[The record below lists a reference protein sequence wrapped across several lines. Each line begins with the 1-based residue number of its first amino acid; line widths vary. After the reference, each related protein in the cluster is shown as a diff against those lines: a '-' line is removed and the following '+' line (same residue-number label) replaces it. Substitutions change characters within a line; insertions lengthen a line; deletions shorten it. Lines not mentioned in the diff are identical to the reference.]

1 MNLTVTIAGGGLSGL
16 MLARILHVYGIPA
29 IIYEAEPSPEARR
42 QGGQLDIHES
52 SGQYALQEA
61 GLSDEF
67 RAIIHRGGGAT
78 RILSPQG
85 VVLFDRPDNGMRP
98 EVLRGDL
105 RQILIDSLPAGTL
118 QWGKKLTEIRPYGD
132 GRHALTF
139 ADGSTA
145 ISQLLVGADGA
156 WSKVRRLV
164 SDARPAYTGITL
176 IETFL
181 HEVDTRHPEAA
192 SAVGPGSMYCMAP
205 GTCLIA
211 HREAGSIIHTYAQL
225 KRPQRW
231 VEDIDFT
238 DVEIARRRILQ
249 EFPGWEADLTAL
261 ITAGDTPLIPRPI
274 YSLPDEHRWPRVPGV
289 TLIGDAAH
297 LMAPNGSGANLGMLD
312 AVQLGKF
319 IAANADNLDAAL
331 GMHEK
336 EMFLRSK
343 AEAAET
349 HVAIDYILG
358 ENAPH
363 ALIAFFQ
370 AVDGE

>member
-164 SDARPAYTGITL
+164 SDAR
-176 IETFL
+176 
-181 HEVDTRHPEAA
+181 
-192 SAVGPGSMYCMAP
+192 SS
-205 GTCLIA
+205 
-211 HREAGSIIHTYAQL
+211 
-225 KRPQRW
+225 
-231 VEDIDFT
+231 
-238 DVEIARRRILQ
+238 
-249 EFPGWEADLTAL
+249 
-261 ITAGDTPLIPRPI
+261 PR
-274 YSLPDEHRWPRVPGV
+274 
-289 TLIGDAAH
+289 
-297 LMAPNGSGANLGMLD
+297 
-312 AVQLGKF
+312 
-319 IAANADNLDAAL
+319 
-331 GMHEK
+331 
-336 EMFLRSK
+336 
-343 AEAAET
+343 
-349 HVAIDYILG
+349 
-358 ENAPH
+358 
-363 ALIAFFQ
+363 
-370 AVDGE
+370 